1 MRCGCCIELI
11 RWHPSVPGRLCL
23 TARFGHRYRWWPPT
37 PAPMKTQCVLSV
49 DVMAGLTTTLKAVMS
64 PLRSSE
70 HLAAGQ
76 PGQRVLER
84 GARHALVDLMPSDA
98 EHVGPQHGPLL
109 DVVGRP

>member
-1 MRCGCCIELI
+1 
-11 RWHPSVPGRLCL
+11 
-23 TARFGHRYRWWPPT
+23 
-37 PAPMKTQCVLSV
+37 MKTQCVLSV

-70 HLAAGQ
+70 YLAAGQ

-84 GARHALVDLMPSDA
+84 GARHALVDLVPSDA